1 MMNDRGRTGNCMSP
15 AAYFFSTK
23 SAKQNGLP
31 RRWQTVLFLKDD
43 IKGRYYSWRKVL
55 FLFLVSAGSTEE

>member
-1 MMNDRGRTGNCMSP
+1 MTEAEVETACHLPPISFPIKNT
-15 AAYFFSTK
+15 
-23 SAKQNGLP
+23 KQNGLP